1 MREKPPD
8 SPHGDI
14 HAVLNVSF
22 IMRDGVN
29 FIFTCQMFNLKN
41 CMYRIFTGFLIMF
54 CSMTNA
60 AGENLVI
67 EDVVL
72 IDGTGRLPLS
82 QVSVLVQDDRI
93 IEIKRGKFSQSRR
106 NNAQVIN
113 GAQKY
118 LVPGLMDMHVHLTGS
133 IKVTE
138 QGLRE
143 IEFDRQKGVK
153 ALHGYLYSGVTSI
166 YDCGNVPDYIFALR
180 EQERAGAIISP
191 RIFATGGIVTYPG
204 SHGSG
209 PGATTVDDWPEAI
222 PQLDE
227 HIKRRPDI
235 LKLTLEE
242 RGWGMRPL
250 IPKLPLPL
258 MERIIEYYNDHGIR
272 TTAHTASELRAR
284 QAIFAGIDTLAHP
297 VIVGPITDSFAKL
310 MGAKKIPMATT
321 LTIGE
326 NYTRL
331 AEHPEYL
338 DQALYQALFSE
349 AEIKEL
355 KETTRQQYQERD
367 WTWWMKLMTPVA
379 QENLRKIHAAGGVL
393 ALGTDQ
399 TNGAAVHR
407 EMELLVAAGIAPLD
421 VIRIATF
428 NAAKFLGKED
438 QLGSVEEGKLADM
451 VLLNADP
458 LEDINN
464 AKKIHLV
471 IKNGNVIDREKLG
484 LPVNN

>member
-1 MREKPPD
+1 MFR
-8 SPHGDI
+8 SA
-14 HAVLNVSF
+14 AVCLLILS
-22 IMRDGVN
+22 IMVD
-29 FIFTCQMFNLKN
+29 
-41 CMYRIFTGFLIMF
+41 
-54 CSMTNA
+54 A
-60 AGENLVI
+60 AGGNLLI
-67 EDVVL
+67 EDVAL
-72 IDGTGRLPLS
+72 IDGTGRRPQE
-82 QVSVLVQDDRI
+82 QVSVLVRDDRI
-93 IEIKRGKFSQSRR
+93 AGIKKGNFDQSVRKT
-106 NNAQVIN
+106 AQVIN

-118 LVPGLMDMHVHLTGS
+118 LIPGLMDVHVHLAGS
-133 IKVTE
+133 MTVTE

-143 IEFDRQKGVK
+143 IEIDRQKGIR
-153 ALHGYLYSGVTSI
+153 ALHGYLYSGVTTI
-166 YDCGNVPDYIFALR
+166 YDCGNLPDYIFALR
-180 EQERAGAIISP
+180 DEERSGAITSP
-191 RIFATGGIVTYPG
+191 RIFAAGGIVTYPG

-222 PQLDE
+222 PVLDE

-242 RGWGMRPL
+242 RGWGMRPM

-258 MERIIEYYNDHGIR
+258 MENIIEYYNDHGIR

-297 VIVGPITDSFAKL
+297 VIVGPVSDSFAKL
-310 MGAKKIPMATT
+310 MGAKKVPMATT

-326 NYTRL
+326 NYSRL

-338 DQALYQALFSE
+338 DQPMYQAIFSE
-349 AEIKEL
+349 AEIREL
-355 KETTRQQYQERD
+355 KVKTRKQYQDRE

-428 NAAKFLGKED
+428 NAARFLGKED
-438 QLGSVEEGKLADM
+438 QLGTIEEGKLADM

-458 LEDINN
+458 SEDINN
-464 AKKIHLV
+464 AKDIHMV
-471 IKNGNVIDREKLG
+471 IKNGHVIDRDKLN
-484 LPVNN
+484 LPVNE

>member
-1 MREKPPD
+1 M
-8 SPHGDI
+8 
-14 HAVLNVSF
+14 SF
-22 IMRDGVN
+22 YYYHHLTDMPK
-29 FIFTCQMFNLKN
+29 LKN
-41 CMYRIFTGFLIMF
+41 NIHRFVTVFLMIFSGMA
-54 CSMTNA
+54 SA
-60 AGENLVI
+60 AGESLII

-72 IDGTGRLPLS
+72 IDGTGRQPVE
-82 QVSVLVQDDRI
+82 QISVLVQEDRI
-93 IEIKRGKFSQSRR
+93 VEIKRGQFSSSQRKGAR
-106 NNAQVIN
+106 VID
-113 GAQKY
+113 AKHKY
-118 LVPGLMDMHVHLTGS
+118 LIPGMMDVHVHLAGS
-133 IKVTE
+133 IKVTKE
-138 QGLRE
+138 GLRE
-143 IEFDRQKGVK
+143 VDLDRQKGIR

-166 YDCGNVPDYIFALR
+166 YDAGNIPDYIFALR
-180 EQERAGAIISP
+180 EQERSGAITSP

-227 HIKRRPDI
+227 HIKRGPDI

-242 RGWGMRPL
+242 RGWGLRPM

-272 TTAHTASELRAR
+272 TTAHTPSEIRAR

-326 NYTRL
+326 NYSRL

-338 DQALYQALFSE
+338 DQALYQAVFTKE
-349 AEIKEL
+349 EIEVL
-355 KETTRQQYQERD
+355 KNKTRQEYQDRD

-379 QENLRKIHAAGGVL
+379 QDNLRQINAAGGIL

-399 TNGAAVHR
+399 TNGPAVHR
-407 EMELLVAAGIAPLD
+407 EMELLAGAGIPALD
-421 VIRIATF
+421 IIRIATLHG
-428 NAAKFLGKED
+428 AKFLGKED
-438 QLGSVEEGKLADM
+438 QLGSIREGKLADM
-451 VLLNADP
+451 VLLDADP

-464 AKKIHLV
+464 AKKVYLV
-471 IKNGNVIDREKLG
+471 IKNGSVIDRKKLN
-484 LPVNN
+484 LPVNH

>member
-1 MREKPPD
+1 MSNSRAGKSD
-8 SPHGDI
+8 SMSARYLI
-14 HAVLNVSF
+14 SF
-22 IMRDGVN
+22 I
-29 FIFTCQMFNLKN
+29 
-41 CMYRIFTGFLIMF
+41 TGFLIF
-54 CSMTNA
+54 FSGILNA
-60 AGENLVI
+60 AEQRLII

-72 IDGTGRLPLS
+72 IDGTGRPPVT
-82 QVSVLVQDDRI
+82 QASVLVREERI
-93 IEIKRGKFSQSRR
+93 VEIKRGKFTSSQRKDAR
-106 NNAQVIN
+106 VIS
-113 GAQKY
+113 GKHKY
-118 LVPGLMDMHVHLTGS
+118 LIPGLMDVHVHLTGS
-133 IKVTE
+133 IKVTKE
-138 QGLRE
+138 GLRE
-143 IEFDRQKGVK
+143 VELDKQKGIR

-166 YDCGNVPDYIFALR
+166 YDAGNIPDYILALR
-180 EQERAGAIISP
+180 EQERSGVITSP

-227 HIKRRPDI
+227 HIKRQPDI

-242 RGWGMRPL
+242 RGWGLRPM

-272 TTAHTASELRAR
+272 TTAHTPSEIRAR

-326 NYTRL
+326 NYSRL

-338 DQALYQALFSE
+338 DQALYQAVLTKE
-349 AEIKEL
+349 EIADL
-355 KETTRQQYQERD
+355 KNKTRQEYQDRT

-379 QENLRKIHAAGGVL
+379 QDNLRKINAAGGIL

-399 TNGAAVHR
+399 TQGPAVHR
-407 EMELLVAAGIAPLD
+407 EMELLAAAGIPALE
-421 VIRIATF
+421 VIRIATL
-428 NAAKFLGKED
+428 NGARFLGKEE
-438 QLGSVEEGKLADM
+438 QLGSIEEGKLADM

-458 LEDINN
+458 SQDINN
-464 AKKIHLV
+464 AKNIHMV
-471 IKNGNVIDREKLG
+471 IKNGSPVDREKLE
-484 LPVNN
+484 LPVNH

>member
-1 MREKPPD
+1 
-8 SPHGDI
+8 
-14 HAVLNVSF
+14 
-22 IMRDGVN
+22 MRDGVN

-72 IDGTGRLPLS
+72 IDGTGRRPLS
-82 QVSVLVQDDRI
+82 QVSILVQDDRI

-227 HIKRRPDI
+227 QIKRRPDI

-326 NYTRL
+326 NYSRL

>member
-1 MREKPPD
+1 
-8 SPHGDI
+8 
-14 HAVLNVSF
+14 
-22 IMRDGVN
+22 
-29 FIFTCQMFNLKN
+29 
-41 CMYRIFTGFLIMF
+41 MYRSAAVFLLIL
-54 CSMTNA
+54 SITVDA
-60 AGENLVI
+60 AGGNLLI

-72 IDGTGRLPLS
+72 IDGTGRQP
-82 QVSVLVQDDRI
+82 VSPASILVRGASI
-93 IEIKRGKFSQSRR
+93 AEIKKGNFDQSVRKT
-106 NNAQVIN
+106 AQVIS

-118 LVPGLMDMHVHLTGS
+118 LIPGLMDVHVHLAGS
-133 IKVTE
+133 MIVTE

-143 IEFDRQKGVK
+143 VEIDRPKGIR
-153 ALHGYLYSGVTSI
+153 ALHGYLYGGVTTI
-166 YDCGNVPDYIFALR
+166 YDCGNLPDYIFALR
-180 EQERAGAIISP
+180 DEERSGAITSP
-191 RIFATGGIVTYPG
+191 RIFAAGGIVTYPG

-222 PQLDE
+222 PVLDE

-242 RGWGMRPL
+242 RGWGMRPM

-258 MERIIEYYNDHGIR
+258 MEKIIEYYNDHGIR

-297 VIVGPITDSFAKL
+297 VIVGPVSDSFAKL
-310 MGAKKIPMATT
+310 MGAKKVPMATT

-326 NYTRL
+326 NYSRL

-338 DQALYQALFSE
+338 DQPMYQAIFSD
-349 AEIKEL
+349 AEIREL
-355 KETTRQQYQERD
+355 KEKTRQQYQERQ

-379 QENLRKIHAAGGVL
+379 QENLRKIHEAGGVL

-438 QLGSVEEGKLADM
+438 QLGSIEEGKLADM

-458 LEDINN
+458 SDNINN
-464 AKKIHLV
+464 AKDIHMV
-471 IKNGNVIDREKLG
+471 IKNGRVIDRDKLQ
-484 LPVNN
+484 LPVNE